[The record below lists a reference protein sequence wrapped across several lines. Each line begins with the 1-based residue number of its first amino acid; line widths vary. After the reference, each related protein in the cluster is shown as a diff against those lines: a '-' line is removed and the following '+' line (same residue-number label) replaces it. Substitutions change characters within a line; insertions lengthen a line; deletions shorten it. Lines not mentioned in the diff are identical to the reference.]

1 MCKEEDWVNWAQSSY
16 LFKIYAIKFKI
27 YAIKFEL
34 SLKSFYI
41 IVVKQNKFNC
51 FVKYFN
57 KSVNI
62 LIDR

>member
-1 MCKEEDWVNWAQSSY
+1 MEDWVNWAQSSFY
-16 LFKIYAIKFKI
+16 FIKI

-34 SLKSFYI
+34 YVKSFYI
-41 IVVKQNKFNC
+41 IIVKQNKYFNC
-51 FVKYFN
+51 FVKHFN